1 MAFNKITSSK
11 LYKLIESNSEGMIF
25 SLKLRRY
32 AAYVLKFLIDDVNWQ
47 KIQYKKI
54 FNKELHLEEPSTFAE
69 KVLYL
74 KLFYRNPMQHICV
87 DKQYVYEYVRNLGY
101 ERILIPIIGIYN
113 STAEIDFDRL
123 PMRFFMK
130 STQGSGWNKLVD
142 KSDSSF
148 SKKYI
153 CKFFDELLRRDYYK
167 VGREWAYKGVH
178 PRIMIVEDI
187 RNNKLDEI
195 TDYKFYC
202 FGGELKYYMV
212 SYGEY
217 DYHVRN
223 HKFDANN
230 KSIDYLFKKDSVLN
244 ANDIKLPDNIEEMKT
259 IAQKLSGD
267 FPHVRVDLYNIDG
280 QIYFGE
286 LTFYSSGGFIKVY
299 NHEMDKEIGS
309 WIPLEKYKDDMLFSK
324 KTKKY
329 AVALNKSENNLN

>member
-11 LYKLIESNSEGMIF
+11 LYKSIESNPEGMIF

-32 AAYVLKFLIDDVNWQ
+32 AASALKVLINDVTWQ
-47 KIQYKKI
+47 KIQYKII
-54 FNKELHLEEPSTFAE
+54 FKKTLHLEAPSTFAE

-87 DKQYVYEYVRNLGY
+87 DKQYVYEYVKHLGY
-101 ERILIPIIGIYN
+101 EKILIPILGIYN
-113 STAEIDFDRL
+113 SSSEIDFDQL
-123 PMRFFMK
+123 PTRFFIK

-153 CKFFDELLRRDYYK
+153 CRFYDELLKRDYYK
-167 VGREWAYKGVH
+167 VGREWAYKGIQ
-178 PRIMIVEDI
+178 PKIMIVNDI
-187 RNNKLDEI
+187 RKDKLDEVI
-195 TDYKFYC
+195 DYKFYC

-223 HKFDANN
+223 HKFDADNR
-230 KSIDYLFKKDSVLN
+230 SIDHLFKKESVLN
-244 ANDIKLPDNIEEMKT
+244 ECDIALPENIEEMKK
-259 IAQKLSGD
+259 IAQDLSGN

-299 NHEMDKEIGS
+299 NHDMDMEIGS
-309 WIPLEKYKDDMLFSK
+309 WIDLAKYKQDMVFSK
-324 KTKKY
+324 KTLKY
-329 AVALNKSENNLN
+329 AVALDKE